1 MKNVILELTRI
12 VKAVAMVVSP
22 TDQVELIVESISQVI
37 GVDVC
42 SLYRI
47 NDASEMILLASHGL
61 AVNHEVKLPPGIGLV
76 GLAATRRQPIN
87 IADAASH
94 PNYLYVPGSEEEH
107 YRSFCGVP
115 LVRFGEVIGVLV
127 VQSKRE
133 QKLSDDNEAFLTT
146 LAAQLALIVSNIPT
160 AGQTSPTCNQR
171 MAGIKGAP
179 GIGIGSAILCDG
191 GELNSVPDAPCHDI
205 ESEILQW
212 HASLATVKT
221 AIQAEKAALGQQVS
235 ATVSAI
241 FDVYQMLLA
250 DQALIDRVEL
260 EIRAGQ
266 WLPAALRSSIHYF
279 CELFLAMDDPYLKAR
294 HEDIQLIGNKLFNA
308 WRSMSVDEQR
318 SVVPEGP
325 VILVGAQLSVSEV
338 ANIPF
343 ERLSGIVCFEGSG
356 LSHIA
361 VLANA
366 MGVPAVMG
374 VGCLNGLQS
383 GQRLI
388 VDGGEGEVILRPS
401 DALAAEFNELV
412 SKEHQLVE
420 QLGELRDKSA
430 TTTDGRTVRLFANIG
445 LMADIPQGLNSG
457 AQGVG
462 LYRTEIPFMMRDSFP
477 TEDEQ
482 VQDYRKV
489 FAAYRGK
496 PIYLRTL
503 DIGGDKQLPY
513 FPIDNEPNPAL
524 GWRGIRLTLDNVGLL
539 MTQIRAMIRAAG
551 GESNLHILLP
561 MISSTNELD
570 TFTLLLND
578 ACDQLRQ
585 EAVNLCRPK
594 IGVMVEV
601 PAAISQL
608 PFWADKIDFIS
619 IGSND
624 LSQYL
629 LALDRGNRR
638 VAARYDSIH
647 PAILHEING
656 VVSTAK
662 KYKLP
667 LSLCGEMA
675 ADPAAVVLLLGMG
688 IRTLSM
694 SAAQLPRIKWLIRS
708 LSIARAEDLLTQA
721 LCLHNVTAI
730 RTLANGALQEVGF
743 HQRGN

>member
-1 MKNVILELTRI
+1 
-12 VKAVAMVVSP
+12 
-22 TDQVELIVESISQVI
+22 
-37 GVDVC
+37 
-42 SLYRI
+42 
-47 NDASEMILLASHGL
+47 
-61 AVNHEVKLPPGIGLV
+61 
-76 GLAATRRQPIN
+76 
-87 IADAASH
+87 
-94 PNYLYVPGSEEEH
+94 
-107 YRSFCGVP
+107 
-115 LVRFGEVIGVLV
+115 
-127 VQSKRE
+127 
-133 QKLSDDNEAFLTT
+133 
-146 LAAQLALIVSNIPT
+146 
-160 AGQTSPTCNQR
+160 
-171 MAGIKGAP
+171 
-179 GIGIGSAILCDG
+179 
-191 GELNSVPDAPCHDI
+191 
-205 ESEILQW
+205 
-212 HASLATVKT
+212 
-221 AIQAEKAALGQQVS
+221 
-235 ATVSAI
+235 
-241 FDVYQMLLA
+241 
-250 DQALIDRVEL
+250 
-260 EIRAGQ
+260 
-266 WLPAALRSSIHYF
+266 
-279 CELFLAMDDPYLKAR
+279 
-294 HEDIQLIGNKLFNA
+294 
-308 WRSMSVDEQR
+308 
-318 SVVPEGP
+318 
-325 VILVGAQLSVSEV
+325 
-338 ANIPF
+338 
-343 ERLSGIVCFEGSG
+343 
-356 LSHIA
+356 
-361 VLANA
+361 
-366 MGVPAVMG
+366 
-374 VGCLNGLQS
+374 
-383 GQRLI
+383 
-388 VDGGEGEVILRPS
+388 
-401 DALAAEFNELV
+401 
-412 SKEHQLVE
+412 
-420 QLGELRDKSA
+420 
-430 TTTDGRTVRLFANIG
+430 
-445 LMADIPQGLNSG
+445 
-457 AQGVG
+457 
-462 LYRTEIPFMMRDSFP
+462 MRDSFP

>member
-1 MKNVILELTRI
+1 M
-12 VKAVAMVVSP
+12 
-22 TDQVELIVESISQVI
+22 Q
-37 GVDVC
+37 
-42 SLYRI
+42 
-47 NDASEMILLASHGL
+47 
-61 AVNHEVKLPPGIGLV
+61 
-76 GLAATRRQPIN
+76 
-87 IADAASH
+87 
-94 PNYLYVPGSEEEH
+94 
-107 YRSFCGVP
+107 
-115 LVRFGEVIGVLV
+115 FGEVIGVLV

-133 QKLSDDNEAFLTT
+133 QKLSDDHEAFLTT
-146 LAAQLALIVSNIPT
+146 LASQLALIVANTPS
-160 AGQTSPTCNQR
+160 AGHISPPDNQR
-171 MAGIKGAP
+171 TTGVKGAP

-191 GELNSVPDAPCHDI
+191 GELNFVPDAACDDI

-212 HASLATVKT
+212 HALLATVKS
-221 AIQAEKAALGQQVS
+221 AFQAERAALGPEVS
-235 ATVSAI
+235 TAVAGI

-250 DQALIDRVEL
+250 DRALIDKVES

-266 WLPAALRSSIHYF
+266 WLPAALRSSIHHF
-279 CELFLAMDDPYLKAR
+279 CELFRAMDDPYLRAR
-294 HEDIQLIGNKLFNA
+294 QEDIQLLGNKLFIA
-308 WRSMSVDEQR
+308 WRGASVDDQR
-318 SVVPEGP
+318 SVVPDGP
-325 VILVGAQLSVSEV
+325 VILIGAQLSVSEV
-338 ANIPF
+338 ASIPF

-374 VGCLNGLQS
+374 VGSLHGLQS

-388 VDGGEGEVILRPS
+388 VDGGEGEVILHPS
-401 DALAAEFNELV
+401 DALTEEFNALV
-412 SKEHQLVE
+412 SREHLFVE
-420 QLGELRDKSA
+420 QLDVLRDKPA
-430 TTTDGRTVRLFANIG
+430 KTTDGRTVRLFTNIG
-445 LMADIPQGLNSG
+445 LVADISQGLKSG

-477 TEDEQ
+477 TEEEQ

-496 PIYLRTL
+496 PIYIRTL

-513 FPIDNEPNPAL
+513 FPIDKEPNPAL
-524 GWRGIRLTLDNVGLL
+524 GWRGIRLTLDNIELL
-539 MTQIRAMIRAAG
+539 MTQVRAMIRAAG
-551 GESNLHILLP
+551 VESNLHILLP
-561 MISSTNELD
+561 MVSSTHELD
-570 TFTLLLND
+570 TFTLLLHD
-578 ACDQLRQ
+578 ACDQLQQ
-585 EAVNLCRPK
+585 EAVQFCRPK
-594 IGVMVEV
+594 VGVMVEV

-608 PFWADKIDFIS
+608 PFWAKKIDFIS

-656 VVSTAK
+656 IVSAARK
-662 KYKLP
+662 HQLP

-708 LSIARAEDLLTQA
+708 LSITQTEDLLTKA
-721 LCLHNVTAI
+721 LSMHNVTAI

-743 HQRGN
+743 NQRGN